1 MHAVELLE
9 THPSSVGS
17 NPTIESVT
25 AMLRR
30 PVAPTTSRRSKQAAS
45 VCDKMVTLFPGRCCA
60 TIQRVQLKTLGKKKK
75 KPPYGCSWLDAESE
89 MPG

>member
-9 THPSSVGS
+9 IHPSSVGS

-25 AMLRR
+25 ALLRR
-30 PVAPTTSRRSKQAAS
+30 HVAPTTNRRSKQAAS
-45 VCDKMVTLFPGRCCA
+45 VRNKMVKLFPGRCCA
-60 TIQRVQLKTLGKKKK
+60 TIQRVQLETLGKKQNKT
-75 KPPYGCSWLDAESE
+75 PYGCSWLDAESE